1 MDKPLEELSFEN
13 AIAELEALVSKMETG
28 RLSLDELVSGF
39 ERGRKLAGFCR
50 SQLDQFERKITL
62 LSKDDGNEGV
72 WQDFAPESAS
82 AMENSRSVSVS
93 QDDVPF

>member
-13 AIAELEALVSKMETG
+13 AIAELEALVSKMEAG

-50 SQLDQFERKITL
+50 SKLDQFERKITL
-62 LSKDDGNEGV
+62 LSKDDGNDGV
-72 WQDFAPESAS
+72 WQNFATGSGS
-82 AMENSRSVSVS
+82 AMENSRSVSAS
-93 QDDVPF
+93 QEDVPF